1 MVSASVRRHTL
12 AGLVIGLTIVTVPAA
27 SAIRDTPP
35 QAWASRP
42 SMRR

>member
-12 AGLVIGLTIVTVPAA
+12 AGFVIGLTIVTVPAA

-35 QAWASRP
+35 KPGPPAP
-42 SMRR
+42 L